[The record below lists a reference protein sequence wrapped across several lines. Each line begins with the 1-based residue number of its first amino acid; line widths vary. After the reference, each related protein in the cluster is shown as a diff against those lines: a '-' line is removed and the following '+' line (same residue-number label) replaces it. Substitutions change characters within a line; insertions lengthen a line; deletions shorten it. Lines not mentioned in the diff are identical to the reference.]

1 MNRLLLFILTILT
14 FGLVSCESDLRE
26 EDYLF
31 SYFFD
36 DQGRKSIEIDS
47 VSIIKYD
54 IHPTTHDTSLV
65 KFLVSYRL
73 SNKVFD
79 NDDIFS
85 PKFNFTAELYINGVE
100 YPVLME
106 SGTKKINIYRGF
118 NVFKNKT
125 NKMYFKY
132 IFWDSNERVI
142 SSDTLKFRVN

>member
-1 MNRLLLFILTILT
+1 MNRLTIYILAILTLGIA
-14 FGLVSCESDLRE
+14 SCESDLRE

-31 SYFFD
+31 NYFFD
-36 DQGRKSIEIDS
+36 DQGNKSIVIDS

-54 IHPTTHDTSLV
+54 VHPTTHDTSLV
-65 KFLVSYRL
+65 KFLVNYRL
-73 SNKVFD
+73 SEKVYSD
-79 NDDIFS
+79 NNIFT
-85 PKFNFTAELYINGVE
+85 PKFNFTAELYINDVE

-106 SGTKKINIYRGF
+106 SGTNKINIYRGF
-118 NVFKNKT
+118 NLFKNKT

>member
-1 MNRLLLFILTILT
+1 MNRLTIYILAILTLGIA
-14 FGLVSCESDLRE
+14 SCESDLRE

-31 SYFFD
+31 NYFFD
-36 DQGRKSIEIDS
+36 DQGNKSIVIDS

-54 IHPTTHDTSLV
+54 VHPTTHDTSLV
-65 KFLVSYRL
+65 KFLVNYRL
-73 SNKVFD
+73 SEKVFSD
-79 NDDIFS
+79 NNIFT
-85 PKFNFTAELYINGVE
+85 PKFNFTAELYINDIE

-106 SGTKKINIYRGF
+106 SGTNKINIYRGF
-118 NVFKNKT
+118 NLFKNKT

>member
-1 MNRLLLFILTILT
+1 MNRLTIIILALLT
-14 FGLVSCESDLRE
+14 FGIAACESDLRE

-36 DQGRKSIEIDS
+36 EQGNKSIVIDS

-54 IHPTTHDTSLV
+54 VHPTTHDTSLV
-65 KFLVSYRL
+65 KFLVNYSL

-79 NDDIFS
+79 NDDIFT
-85 PKFNFTAELYINGVE
+85 PKFNFTAELYINGIE

-106 SGTKKINIYRGF
+106 SGTKKINIYRGY
-118 NVFKNKT
+118 NLFKNKN

-132 IFWDSNERVI
+132 IFWDSNERVV
-142 SSDTLKFRVN
+142 SSDTLNFRVN

>member
-1 MNRLLLFILTILT
+1 MNRLTIIMLALLT
-14 FGLVSCESDLRE
+14 FGIAACESDLRE

-36 DQGRKSIEIDS
+36 EQGNKSIVIDS

-65 KFLVSYRL
+65 KFLVNYRL
-73 SNKVFD
+73 SEKVFSD
-79 NDDIFS
+79 NNIFT
-85 PKFNFTAELYINGVE
+85 PKFNFTAELYINDIE

-106 SGTKKINIYRGF
+106 SGTNKINIYRGF
-118 NVFKNKT
+118 NLFKNKT

-132 IFWDSNERVI
+132 IFWDSNERVV
-142 SSDTLKFRVN
+142 SSDTLNFRVN